1 MNIEK
6 RGFNFI
12 YLPSRGNSKSFF
24 ISSIWVFLALVVF
37 LVFLFASFRLV
48 HRYNYY
54 KTEFV
59 KIAGLSLEETEQ
71 LQQEEL
77 DSIEKELKVI
87 YEIQEKNLEKMKH
100 IANSDSKNRTNLKLA
115 SINLNPDD
123 YLSDIT
129 RYTGYFNNLT
139 TMNLQTALTIEK
151 DLIDQKEKLDQIITN
166 NEILSLASEEF
177 LLQWEK
183 TPLGFPLKGPIDPGY
198 GYRIHPVWGTPDWHT
213 GVDISGYYGQ
223 DVVATAAGR
232 VIKSTLMG
240 GYGNTVIVYHRDG
253 ISTLYAHNSKNLV
266 HEGEYVKRGQ
276 VIAKAGS
283 TGTATCVHVHYEVRY
298 GAETVDPE
306 RFNSLV
312 NKHVPR

>member
-6 RGFNFI
+6 HGFNFI
-12 YLPSRGNSKSFF
+12 YLPSRGNSKNFF
-24 ISSIWVFLALVVF
+24 VSSIWVFLALIVL
-37 LVFLFASFRLV
+37 LVFLFVSFRLV
-48 HRYNYY
+48 QRYNFY

-59 KIAGLSLEETEQ
+59 KISGLSLEETEL

-77 DSIEKELKVI
+77 DEIEKELEVI
-87 YEIQEKNLEKMKH
+87 HEIQQKNLEKMQH
-100 IANSDSKNRTNLKLA
+100 IANADSKNRTSLKLA

-129 RYTGYFNNLT
+129 RYSGYFNNLASI
-139 TMNLQTALTIEK
+139 NLQTALTIEEN
-151 DLIDQKEKLDQIITN
+151 LINQKEKLDQIITN
-166 NEILSLASEEF
+166 NEILSLAADEF

-183 TPLGFPLKGPIDPGY
+183 TPLGFPLPGSIDPGF

-232 VIKSTLMG
+232 VIKSSYG
-240 GYGNTVIVYHRDG
+240 YGYGNFIIIYHRDG
-253 ISTLYAHNSKNLV
+253 ISTLYAHNSKNMV

-276 VIAKAGS
+276 VIAKAGK

-298 GAETVDPE
+298 GSDAIDPE
-306 RFNSLV
+306 QFNSLV
-312 NKHVPR
+312 KKHVPR